1 MAYQPQQPLALDSAP
16 LDDSR
21 DPGLAIPTKITTSQQ
36 AVLDQLHNHVAFSE
50 SLIFLSGPKGAGK
63 TTLLEVFLEQASDY
77 ANLAYI
83 PSPKQTKPAA
93 LRSKL
98 LRQLV
103 NLNAYST
110 DDSLLEAL
118 QRNLK
123 PDRQHLIIC
132 IDNGDSLANSI
143 LAELQELVASRHL
156 FNEAHRMSV
165 VIAGEASWVKRASK
179 GISLAA
185 QEAPVVVTIPA
196 FFKREQQ
203 WFARKL
209 AATQGDNLDA
219 PHRRAGAVDAWLAK
233 TDGYPGQIQAVLE
246 EELLQRPHTE
256 RAMHARRQRLQEQP
270 AESANPG
277 YTRWLSRQQLVII
290 LVGAVALIAL
300 AIGLYVQQ
308 RDDSPT
314 QNAESLYPNE
324 TTAFGGGAVVGQA
337 DQGEAARSS
346 LAREAQGNLGATPA
360 VESPMSVSSIPTGSA
375 ADSAT
380 EDDAPP
386 PGEPSTVVMSFD
398 EALTKLQE
406 RTDDQTQPR
415 EVQFRLVQPV
425 QYLNRQA
432 EAAANRTQEADADAP
447 RAALPEIDS
456 RNPYL
461 DAYDNRELWERA
473 ATRYIFQV
481 AAFNSQERLT
491 RFLASYSHPQMAIY
505 QTRRNG
511 QDWFMVVVGDFDHA
525 NAAQAYLAA
534 SPDLQS
540 MQPWLKA
547 VRLVH
552 EDLAPVMGD
561 SAQDSNNQ

>member
-1 MAYQPQQPLALDSAP
+1 MAYQPQPPLALDAAQV
-16 LDDSR
+16 DDSR

-36 AVLDQLHNHVAFSE
+36 TVLDQLHNHVAFSE

-83 PSPKQTKPAA
+83 PNPKQTKPAA

-143 LAELQELVASRHL
+143 LVELQELVSSRHL
-156 FNEAHRMSV
+156 FNEAHRISV
-165 VIAGEASWVKRASK
+165 VIAGETSWVKRASK

-185 QEAPVVVTIPA
+185 QEAPIVVTIPA

-219 PHRRAGAVDAWLAK
+219 PHRRDGAITEWLAK
-233 TDGYPGQIQAVLE
+233 TDGYPGQIQAILE
-246 EELLQRPHTE
+246 EELLQRPQTE

-270 AESANPG
+270 AEGGSIG
-277 YTRWLSRQQLVII
+277 YKRWLSARQLVII
-290 LVGAVALIAL
+290 LVGLVLLIVL
-300 AIGLYVQQ
+300 AIGLYA
-308 RDDSPT
+308 RPSTDDRTPEVTEPT
-314 QNAESLYPNE
+314 TTDESRFRNQANQND
-324 TTAFGGGAVVGQA
+324 TV
-337 DQGEAARSS
+337 RSS
-346 LAREAQGNLGATPA
+346 LANDASGHAKLDNDLPPSLASQQSDAAAAPATDATVPQAEAP
-360 VESPMSVSSIPTGSA
+360 
-375 ADSAT
+375 
-380 EDDAPP
+380 
-386 PGEPSTVVMSFD
+386 VVMSFD
-398 EALTKLQE
+398 DALHKLQE
-406 RTDDQTQPR
+406 RTDDQPQPR
-415 EVQFRLVQPV
+415 DVQFRLVQPV
-425 QYLNRQA
+425 QYLNRHA
-432 EAAANRTQEADADAP
+432 EAAANRASQPAADDPTANVATD
-447 RAALPEIDS
+447 EIQ
-456 RNPYL
+456 NPYL
-461 DAYDNRELWERA
+461 AAYDNLELWQRTA
-473 ATRYIFQV
+473 SHFVFQV
-481 AAFNSQERLT
+481 AAFNSQAQLNQ
-491 RFLASYSHPQMAIY
+491 FLASYSHPEMAIY
-505 QTRRNG
+505 QTQRN
-511 QDWFMVVVGDFDHA
+511 QRDWFMVVVGDFESA
-525 NAAQAYLAA
+525 GAAQAYLAGT
-534 SPDLQS
+534 PDLQS

-561 SAQDSNNQ
+561 SAQDSNN